1 MLSDIERI
9 RRLKSEQEDIARTYH
24 LPGLADLEMV
34 KAALPLASIA
44 DLPSQ
49 DRDDGIQDRGAVM
62 QQRSDAYHLIRY
74 GSILE
79 EDLAEK
85 FVDLTGIDTT
95 DVLANK
101 VSDFW
106 TDCTDEREK
115 FREALNHI
123 VQDKELAREQLTDYL
138 SSAANDFV
146 IVPKL
151 NWPNSRAV
159 DLTYLPL
166 SDKGFL
172 GYVLMVLLE
181 NNDVSQ
187 RLRKCEFRM
196 CGDFF
201 ITHGPP
207 SGGPRVKYC
216 SDSHRLLERKIRNN
230 EYQKTHHDIVK
241 KKQAKKVKPKRAR
254 K

>member
-1 MLSDIERI
+1 MLREIKRI
-9 RRLKSEQEDIARTYH
+9 RRLKSEQENLARTWH

-34 KAALPLASIA
+34 TAALPLASIA

-49 DRDDGIQDRGAVM
+49 DRDDGIHDRGAVM
-62 QQRSDAYHLIRY
+62 QQRSAAYHLVRY
-74 GSILE
+74 SSILE

-85 FVDLTGIDTT
+85 SDDMSGIDTT
-95 DVLANK
+95 AVLADR

-106 TDCTDEREK
+106 IDCADEREQ
-115 FREALNHI
+115 FREALDYI
-123 VQDKELAREQLTDYL
+123 VQDRELAREQLTDYL
-138 SSAANDFV
+138 SSAANELA

-151 NWPNSRAV
+151 DWPNSRAV

-166 SDKGFL
+166 SDKGVL

-187 RLRKCEFRM
+187 RLRKCEFSM

-230 EYQKTHHDIVK
+230 EYQKTHQEKVK
-241 KKQAKKVKPKRAR
+241 KKQAKKGKSKRA
-254 K
+254 KK